1 MYNAIAGSC
10 AEQEANAGGGG
21 SPPAGIT
28 LNQAY
33 FSDSATSGAGAGVV
47 LEIYGN
53 IQFTDFGSSNPTNR
67 AFANPPIELTT
78 SLSTP
83 VISALSAT
91 ETNSLYTISASAFNS
106 FLNTAQTGQASLYAT
121 FLNQSFLTFMNIGVF
136 LQAPNGLNSLN
147 SYEIVS
153 VSTNIG
159 GIAAFGGF
167 QQLITSN
174 FPLQNSLQISRDYPV
189 DGTNN
194 NFNPASVSS
203 NWGILGTGVLNSGFG
218 SPIIDP
224 IVILDVRARMGSSP
238 AANQGLTVRY
248 KAVAVNG
255 AGNQE
260 QAFHT
265 VSIVL
270 T

>member
-10 AEQEANAGGGG
+10 AEDEANGIPVGP
-21 SPPAGIT
+21 SPIT

-33 FSDSATSGAGAGVV
+33 FSVSATSGAGAGGV

-53 IQFTDFGSSNPTNR
+53 MQFTDFGSSNPINR

-83 VISALSAT
+83 TISAISTTETGSLYTLSAT
-91 ETNSLYTISASAFNS
+91 TLNN
-106 FLNTAQTGQASLYAT
+106 FLNTAQTGQASPYSP
-121 FLNQSFLTFMNIGVF
+121 FFNQNFQLFMNIGVF

-153 VSTNIG
+153 ITSNIG
-159 GIAAFGGF
+159 GIGFFGGF
-167 QQLITSN
+167 QQTITSN

-189 DGTNN
+189 MGTNN

-203 NWGILGTGVLNSGFG
+203 NWGILGTGILNAGFG

-224 IVILDVRARMGSSP
+224 IFIADLRARTGSSP
-238 AANQGLTVRY
+238 AANQGVSIRY

-260 QAFHT
+260 QSFHT